1 MNSLQLTNVKML
13 PDAAPS
19 VPTIHILPSTQVNDC
34 FVITYALK
42 ARDAIF
48 RITLS
53 ALNFGFFRSDEN

>member
-1 MNSLQLTNVKML
+1 ML

-53 ALNFGFFRSDEN
+53 ALNFGFFRSDENYM